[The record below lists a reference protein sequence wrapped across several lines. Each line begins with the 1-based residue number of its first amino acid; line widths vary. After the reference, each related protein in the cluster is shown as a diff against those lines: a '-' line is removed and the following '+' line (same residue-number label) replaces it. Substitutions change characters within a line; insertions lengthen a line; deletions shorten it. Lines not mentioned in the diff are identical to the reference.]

1 MSSSSP
7 KVGRISTSNPGSPS
21 THSRRGSDRDREWA
35 RLKLQQVWDCNPTQ
49 YRQAITDCLAKA
61 QGELALEQYIQD
73 IREAWENLD
82 ILVIRR
88 QDALMLTGWA
98 DLFAAL
104 DDHLTSLTSLQQSP
118 YFHNVAEFVV
128 ETNKWEEDLLVLK
141 ALLGALAEVQRRW
154 QYLRG
159 IFQNPDLVLQLPTLH
174 RKFKGAD
181 AEIIAL
187 INLIHAKPAAL
198 HLLKVDNLERR
209 LDRYEGI
216 FGTVQ
221 KGLGD
226 YLEKQRAAF
235 PRFYF
240 IDNEQLVEIIGNS
253 FDAMKAVQYLGKMF
267 SSVTSLR
274 FEVDQNCNAED
285 NQGGGMRSAVAVYSK
300 EGETLLLKIPESVEV
315 PVQKW
320 LNRLEENI
328 VETLRSGVEGTLAQV
343 SRIFSSDES
352 FINADALLEW
362 MTSTCSQL
370 LLLGLQLSWTLAC
383 EAALCDVRVKIK
395 LGALLESVQ
404 SRLHALSECVATDL
418 EPLVRIKAEQVLTES
433 VHQRDVVRDIQDQDV
448 DSPSHFAWV
457 SCLRYYHCD
466 PGSPSTS
473 DSSSSIQVKMANA
486 SFDYSFEYLGIR
498 EILVQTPLT
507 DRCYLCLTQA
517 LKFRMGGNPFGP
529 AGTGKTES
537 VKMLGCNLGRFV
549 LVFNCDASFDYA
561 AMGRIFAGLCRV
573 GAWGCFD
580 EFNRLEERI
589 LSAVSQEVLTIQKG
603 LLLNKK
609 SIELL
614 GESCPLHP
622 RMGIFITLN
631 PGYKGRS
638 NLPDTLKK
646 LFVVWQWWLQT
657 RSSLYR

>member
-1 MSSSSP
+1 MYPLALHHTPLVRIKERITELLSFQGVIKDLCSDALRDRHWTVLCALMNGMSSSSP

-216 FGTVQ
+216 
-221 KGLGD
+221 
-226 YLEKQRAAF
+226 
-235 PRFYF
+235 
-240 IDNEQLVEIIGNS
+240 
-253 FDAMKAVQYLGKMF
+253 
-267 SSVTSLR
+267 
-274 FEVDQNCNAED
+274 
-285 NQGGGMRSAVAVYSK
+285 
-300 EGETLLLKIPESVEV
+300 
-315 PVQKW
+315 
-320 LNRLEENI
+320 
-328 VETLRSGVEGTLAQV
+328 LA
-343 SRIFSSDES
+343 
-352 FINADALLEW
+352 
-362 MTSTCSQL
+362 
-370 LLLGLQLSWTLAC
+370 
-383 EAALCDVRVKIK
+383 
-395 LGALLESVQ
+395 
-404 SRLHALSECVATDL
+404 
-418 EPLVRIKAEQVLTES
+418 
-433 VHQRDVVRDIQDQDV
+433 
-448 DSPSHFAWV
+448 
-457 SCLRYYHCD
+457 
-466 PGSPSTS
+466 
-473 DSSSSIQVKMANA
+473 
-486 SFDYSFEYLGIR
+486 
-498 EILVQTPLT
+498 
-507 DRCYLCLTQA
+507 
-517 LKFRMGGNPFGP
+517 
-529 AGTGKTES
+529 
-537 VKMLGCNLGRFV
+537 
-549 LVFNCDASFDYA
+549 
-561 AMGRIFAGLCRV
+561 
-573 GAWGCFD
+573 
-580 EFNRLEERI
+580 
-589 LSAVSQEVLTIQKG
+589 
-603 LLLNKK
+603 
-609 SIELL
+609 
-614 GESCPLHP
+614 
-622 RMGIFITLN
+622 
-631 PGYKGRS
+631 
-638 NLPDTLKK
+638 
-646 LFVVWQWWLQT
+646 
-657 RSSLYR
+657 LYRRV